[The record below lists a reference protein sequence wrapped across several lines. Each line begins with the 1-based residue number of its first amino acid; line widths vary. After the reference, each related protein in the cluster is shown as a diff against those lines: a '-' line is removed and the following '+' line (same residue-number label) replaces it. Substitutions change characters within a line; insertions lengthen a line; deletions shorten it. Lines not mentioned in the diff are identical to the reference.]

1 MGGSAVKE
9 SSLENAT
16 ALQTHTVG
24 LGTYSATWLTQ
35 QEKDTGETGQETVA
49 EVTTSKG

>member
-16 ALQTHTVG
+16 ALQTHTVQ
-24 LGTYSATWLTQ
+24 LGTYSAMWLTQ
-35 QEKDTGETGQETVA
+35 QEDTGEIGQESVA